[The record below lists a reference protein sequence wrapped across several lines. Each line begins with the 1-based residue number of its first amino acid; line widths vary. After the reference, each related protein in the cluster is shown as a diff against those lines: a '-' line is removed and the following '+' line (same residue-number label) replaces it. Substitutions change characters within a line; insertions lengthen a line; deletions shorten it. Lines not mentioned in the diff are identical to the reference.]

1 MSDKENKSKD
11 TGTTL
16 SASSLPWVPFI
27 CCWAPLKHAPS
38 GLLATT
44 AVPSPPLGQVTQT
57 LSVLQTF
64 NEFNAFKTK
73 TWTPSSKFNR
83 SKQRICIFGKDYRHL
98 GKLCSTS
105 YVLVELTWKNGPQKV
120 RTQGVRVGSPNPE
133 KLLGKRRDRPKGQ
146 LSAKYV
152 FELPSKSAKCDLH
165 YIFTSFRA
173 VLQHR
178 SSRCYSRCPNRH
190 LNKRP
195 HQTPLSRMVCN
206 NYLQATLIKLQ
217 LGNCHLAIAA
227 VYCLPH
233 FTDSEDQFVDF
244 YNSVGER
251 FIAAGD

>member
-1 MSDKENKSKD
+1 MSAGIRSGRRTYYSDVHLILLQL
-11 TGTTL
+11 TL

-133 KLLGKRRDRPKGQ
+133 KLLGKRRDRPKGTLLHCNLYYFTNTRDLLATTAGRHEGQ

-152 FELPSKSAKCDLH
+152 FELPSKSAK
-165 YIFTSFRA
+165 Y
-173 VLQHR
+173 VLELPSKSAQYVVELP
-178 SSRCYSRCPNRH
+178 SKSPGALCVG
-190 LNKRP
+190 
-195 HQTPLSRMVCN
+195 TPVAL
-206 NYLQATLIKLQ
+206 
-217 LGNCHLAIAA
+217 
-227 VYCLPH
+227 
-233 FTDSEDQFVDF
+233 
-244 YNSVGER
+244 
-251 FIAAGD
+251 